1 MTNFTFS
8 QTVPPPSLLRVRVF
22 KSFSWLKLTAGKV
35 VSWLGLIGGYMG
47 ITKRTSSQSPSERSP
62 LSLEQGERPPFT
74 FCEGVHASS
83 TSPWHIRKTTA
94 QGPKFG
100 GGIDTPSLCG
110 HVTPPSRHGSNGWDL
125 EVRISE
131 KHLEHC
137 CQTCAAEYRKLVSK

>member
-1 MTNFTFS
+1 MNSTTL
-8 QTVPPPSLLRVRVF
+8 QIAPQPSPLKAWVF
-22 KSFSWLKLTAGKV
+22 KSFSKLKLIAGRV
-35 VSWLGLIGGYMG
+35 VSWLGFTEGYMG
-47 ITKRTSSQSPSERSP
+47 LTKRISSKSPSERSP
-62 LSLEQGERPPFT
+62 LSLEPGENPPFT

-94 QGPKFG
+94 AGPKFG

-131 KHLEHC
+131 KHLQHC
-137 CQTCAAEYRKLVSK
+137 CAKCAEEYRKLVSK